1 MKILLKIG
9 SYAGL
14 LLTAIPGLLVFT
26 RQITFEQH
34 TTTTLIGAILWFAT
48 APFWIGKPEKPATR

>member
-1 MKILLKIG
+1 MKLLLKLV

-14 LLTAIPGLLVFT
+14 LLTAIPGILVFA

-34 TTTTLIGAILWFAT
+34 TTTTLIGAILWFTT
-48 APFWIGKPEKPATR
+48 APFWVGKKETPATS